1 MAQVD
6 TLYEGFDLKQSENLY
21 NTKFAKRELNKALVV
36 KNLLISNRK
45 PVNIINLNDI
55 SPKSLGELISLY
67 EHKVFILGQ
76 LYGVNSYDQW
86 GVEIGKMRANNYL
99 KN

>member
-1 MAQVD
+1 M
-6 TLYEGFDLKQSENLY
+6 L
-21 NTKFAKRELNKALVV
+21 RELNKALVV

-45 PVNIINLNDI
+45 PVNIIYLNDI

-76 LYGVNSYDQW
+76 LYGINSYDQW

-99 KN
+99 KKLNKSFHFKFAVQLPSQCVQ